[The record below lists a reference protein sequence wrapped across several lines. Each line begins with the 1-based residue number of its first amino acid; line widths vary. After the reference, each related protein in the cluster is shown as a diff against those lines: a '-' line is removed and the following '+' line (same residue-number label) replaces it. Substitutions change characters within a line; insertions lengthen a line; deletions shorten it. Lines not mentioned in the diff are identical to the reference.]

1 MGYIEIERAELMK
14 IGFMACLRG
23 VEEICMGDGVCL
35 HRCLQHTK
43 GINVFILKSKTFLGY
58 FFRTKRKGGGCMVF
72 FFRVLIH
79 ERFIAARPRARL
91 ASRQR

>member
-1 MGYIEIERAELMK
+1 MCFTEIERAELMK

-58 FFRTKRKGGGCMVF
+58 FFQTTRKRGGCMVSIF
-72 FFRVLIH
+72 V
-79 ERFIAARPRARL
+79 
-91 ASRQR
+91 